1 MKKKHKNL
9 HKQNPKTATKTVPQ
23 VEYLSSAEGAS
34 LSIKTIEVVKEQTL
48 IDIVHTGNFKN
59 VQKYIFKTDVGII
72 ASKSNMEFWSKF
84 LEYFPDLTQRAKI
97 AENIIDKI
105 SLHEMS
111 LSVIGS
117 SLVNLNIQNNWIN
130 HLKAETLLVQGEN
143 ILNIILKDKSD
154 PTALSF
160 AKQGVESI
168 ELSYWVYQS
177 LLNIDLQQAT
187 REFFLQKVE
196 KTHETLYQIIESM
209 DSLVDQYNLFE
220 LALTKRQQNFPEDK
234 MYLVDLFIKLGSYG
248 IKLPTPEIKLKAI
261 QYSEEAYNI
270 ICKQELDAYL
280 GSKLCQILSNLR
292 DLYGQFG
299 DNGKSL
305 LLSKQIAYLK
315 TRFDQ
320 EESKEEGELPE
331 KIEYQ
336 HILIH
341 GIITDKVLEI
351 KKQIQVNVL
360 DKIQVAAARGKWVE
374 IKIYVDNGVGGYLD
388 ENWLKSQLGPL
399 ATQEN
404 YETAL
409 ALCFEAI
416 NIGIMNSQVHN
427 PICAAIFCQRYPE
440 LVEKIIATSPEY
452 FVDGSIFR
460 VSYLG
465 ASKYS
470 VKLLA
475 KKLEENEG
483 LYNKFFEKEMITII
497 NERIKEYILAPI
509 ELIVKK
515 GEWSQYVESDLISK
529 LTPYFI
535 SKTIGNNLSQIS
547 DVFSIVRIMA
557 FQQIIESI
565 EQSKSVNF
573 SPIQTFTKAYPELV
587 KRIMKDHAELVT
599 NKTIEKCI
607 NIELEVQEKIAY
619 EKQVAIALA
628 KQETLAAL
636 EQEILKAS
644 EQQDLVPLKVVVAG
658 DSAPIVEDLVV

>member
-48 IDIVHTGNFKN
+48 IDIVQTGNFKN

-72 ASKSNMEFWSKF
+72 ASKSNIEFWSKF

-117 SLVNLNIQNNWIN
+117 SLINLNIQNNWIN

-234 MYLVDLFIKLGSYG
+234 MYLVDLFINLGSYG

-409 ALCFEAI
+409 PLCFEVI

-440 LVEKIIATSPEY
+440 
-452 FVDGSIFR
+452 

-515 GEWSQYVESDLISK
+515 GEWSH
-529 LTPYFI
+529 
-535 SKTIGNNLSQIS
+535 
-547 DVFSIVRIMA
+547 
-557 FQQIIESI
+557 
-565 EQSKSVNF
+565 
-573 SPIQTFTKAYPELV
+573 PIQTFTKAYPELV

>member
-1 MKKKHKNL
+1 MKNKNK
-9 HKQNPKTATKTVPQ
+9 HKQNSKTATKIVPQ
-23 VEYLSSAEGAS
+23 VEYLLSAEGTS
-34 LSIKTIEVVKEQTL
+34 LSIKTIEVVKEQSL
-48 IDIVHTGNFKN
+48 VDIVQTGNFKN
-59 VQKYIFKTDVGII
+59 VQKYIFKTDVTVI
-72 ASKSNMEFWSKF
+72 ASKNNMEFWSKF

-105 SLHEMS
+105 SLHEIS

-117 SLVNLNIQNNWIN
+117 SLIKLNIQNNWIN

-143 ILNIILKDKSD
+143 ILNIILQDKND

-168 ELSYWVYQS
+168 ELSYCVYQS
-177 LLNIDLQQAT
+177 LLNIGLEQAT

-196 KTHETLYQIIESM
+196 KTHEILYQIIESM
-209 DSLVDQYNLFE
+209 DSLLDQYNLFE
-220 LALTKRQQNFPEDK
+220 LALTKRQQNLPEDK

-248 IKLPTPEIKLKAI
+248 IKLPTQAIKLKAI

-315 TRFDQ
+315 TRFDP
-320 EESKEEGELPE
+320 EESREEEKSPE

-351 KKQIQVNVL
+351 KKQIQINVL
-360 DKIQVAAARGKWVE
+360 DKIQLAAARGKWVE
-374 IKIYVDNGVGGYLD
+374 NKIYVDNGVGGYLD
-388 ENWLKSQLGPL
+388 ENWLKSKLGHL
-399 ATQEN
+399 ANQEN

-409 ALCFEAI
+409 SLCFEAI
-416 NIGIMNSQVHN
+416 NIGIINSQVYN
-427 PICAAIFCQRYPE
+427 PICAAIFCQRYPG
-440 LVEKIIATSPEY
+440 LVEKIIATYPEY

-483 LYNKFFEKEMITII
+483 VYNKYFEKEMITII

-509 ELIVKK
+509 ELIVRK
-515 GEWSQYVESDLISK
+515 GEWSKYVESDLISK

-599 NKTIEKCI
+599 NKTIEQCI

-619 EKQVAIALA
+619 EKQVAITLA

-644 EQQDLVPLKVVVAG
+644 EQQDLAPLKVVVAG

>member
-9 HKQNPKTATKTVPQ
+9 HKQNPKT
-23 VEYLSSAEGAS
+23 
-34 LSIKTIEVVKEQTL
+34 IEVVKEQSL
-48 IDIVHTGNFKN
+48 IDIVQTGNFKN

-72 ASKSNMEFWSKF
+72 ASKSNMEFWLKF

-117 SLVNLNIQNNWIN
+117 SLINLNIQNNWIN

-196 KTHETLYQIIESM
+196 KTHEILYQIIESM

-270 ICKQELDAYL
+270 ICKQGLDAYL

-315 TRFDQ
+315 TRFDP
-320 EESKEEGELPE
+320 EESKEEGESPE

-399 ATQEN
+399 ASQEN

-409 ALCFEAI
+409 SLCFEAI

-483 LYNKFFEKEMITII
+483 VYNKYFEKEMITII

-599 NKTIEKCI
+599 NKTIEQCI
-607 NIELEVQEKIAY
+607 NVELEVQEKIAY
-619 EKQVAIALA
+619 EKQIAIALA

-658 DSAPIVEDLVV
+658 DSAPIVEELVV

>member
-23 VEYLSSAEGAS
+23 VEYLSSAEGAI

>member
-1 MKKKHKNL
+1 MKKK

-34 LSIKTIEVVKEQTL
+34 LSIKTIEVVKEQSL
-48 IDIVHTGNFKN
+48 IDIVQTGNFKN

-117 SLVNLNIQNNWIN
+117 SLINLNIQNNWIN

-154 PTALSF
+154 PTTLSF

-248 IKLPTPEIKLKAI
+248 IKLPDQAIKLKAI

-270 ICKQELDAYL
+270 ICKQELDTYL

-315 TRFDQ
+315 TRFDP
-320 EESKEEGELPE
+320 EESKEEGKSRE

-388 ENWLKSQLGPL
+388 ENWLKSQLGSL
-399 ATQEN
+399 SSQEN

-409 ALCFEAI
+409 SLCFEAI

-440 LVEKIIATSPEY
+440 LVEKIIATCPEY

-483 LYNKFFEKEMITII
+483 LYNKYFEKEMITII

-599 NKTIEKCI
+599 NKTIEQCI

-628 KQETLAAL
+628 KQEALAAL

-644 EQQDLVPLKVVVAG
+644 EQQDLVPLKVVVSG

>member
-315 TRFDQ
+315 TRFDP
-320 EESKEEGELPE
+320 EESKEEGKSRE